1 MHKNQQRQ
9 LNQRGIAS
17 LTVLVEV
24 KVGVSSLKSLWN
36 VTFQMVT
43 IQEVPEVLWN
53 RCFQMVTIQEVETG
67 VLRR

>member
-24 KVGVSSLKSLWN
+24 NVGVSSLKSLWN

-43 IQEVPEVLWN
+43 IQEVPEVCGMDIFKW
-53 RCFQMVTIQEVETG
+53 
-67 VLRR
+67 